1 MRCALSAHATYTHA
15 RALSVRCGL
24 ARGTVETQTRPET
37 AETLRGGADGFD
49 HWAGLADGRADP
61 VAGCACCRRQS
72 IHSGCSEGKH
82 PSGISCSES
91 RQQQSG
97 SDPLHA
103 RAHNRRHRH
112 AHARTCAQ
120 ICTRARTHTR
130 ARTATDTRTRSIN
143 HCLVPA
149 RPKKWTPRGP
159 QTART
164 HRSALV
170 RARHD
175 AGSGAGRKRPEPDL
189 GVAVEE
195 ALGNRRQLAQL
206 IRKRV
211 VRQRVR

>member
-1 MRCALSAHATYTHA
+1 MRCALSAHAPYTHARTRA

-49 HWAGLADGRADP
+49 HWAGLADRQTDP

-112 AHARTCAQ
+112 THARVHKFAHTHALTHAQ
-120 ICTRARTHTR
+120 AQPQTHARARTHAYAAST
-130 ARTATDTRTRSIN
+130 TVSCPPDQRSGLPV
-143 HCLVPA
+143 C
-149 RPKKWTPRGP
+149 RR
-159 QTART
+159 
-164 HRSALV
+164 
-170 RARHD
+170 
-175 AGSGAGRKRPEPDL
+175 RPEPIA
-189 GVAVEE
+189 GPS
-195 ALGNRRQLAQL
+195 
-206 IRKRV
+206 
-211 VRQRVR
+211 